1 MAGQQRFWCPNSYNS
16 EHLRKGMYGS
26 KPNGYRTVGTFR
38 TSFTFSELAGLDGCN
53 HLFNSILLTW
63 EAPFSRRTPYRGVR
77 APLPF
82 TLCKFTEI
90 LQLPPDK

>member
-38 TSFTFSELAGLDGCN
+38 TSFMDLPLYFQ
-53 HLFNSILLTW
+53 
-63 EAPFSRRTPYRGVR
+63 TPVI
-77 APLPF
+77 
-82 TLCKFTEI
+82 T
-90 LQLPPDK
+90 